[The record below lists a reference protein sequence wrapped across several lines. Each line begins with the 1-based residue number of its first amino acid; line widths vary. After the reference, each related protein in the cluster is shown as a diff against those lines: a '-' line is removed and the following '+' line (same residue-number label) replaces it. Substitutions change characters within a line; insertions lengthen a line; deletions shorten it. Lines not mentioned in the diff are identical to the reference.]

1 MKRKFLSY
9 LMLACTSA
17 SLLVACSSSSDTPA
31 TQAKDSMTVVEQ
43 PMTPK
48 TEEGVMVGGANMV
61 PSKNIVEN
69 AAGSADH
76 TTLVTAVQAA
86 GLAAT
91 LSSGGPFTVFIPT
104 NAAFNNLPKGT
115 IDSLLK
121 PDQKEKL
128 TSILTYH
135 VISGALKIADLKDG
149 QKLKTMQGGELTVS
163 VKDDVVKIDGATITI
178 PDVIS
183 ANGVAHVIDAVL
195 IPKK

>member
-1 MKRKFLSY
+1 MKGKILSY
-9 LMLACTSA
+9 LILACTSA
-17 SLLVACSSSSDTPA
+17 SLLGACGNSSDKPA
-31 TQAKDSMTVVEQ
+31 TEAKDSMTVAEQ

-91 LSSGGPFTVFIPT
+91 LSSGGLFTVLAPT
-104 NAAFNNLPKGT
+104 NAAFDNLPKGT
-115 IDSLLK
+115 VEGLLK

-128 TSILTYH
+128 TGILTYH
-135 VISGALKIADLKDG
+135 IIPGALKIADLKDG
-149 QKLKTMQGGELTVS
+149 QKLKTMQGSELTVS
-163 VKDDVVKIDGATITI
+163 VKDGVVKIEGAIITI

-183 ANGVAHVIDAVL
+183 SNGVIHVIDAVL
-195 IPKK
+195 MPKK

>member
-1 MKRKFLSY
+1 MKRNYLSY
-9 LMLACTSA
+9 LMFACTSA
-17 SLLVACSSSSDTPA
+17 SLLVACGSSSDTPA
-31 TQAKDSMTVVEQ
+31 TQAKDSMTLVEQ

-69 AAGSADH
+69 VAGSADH

-91 LSSGGPFTVFIPT
+91 LSSGGPFTVFAPT
-104 NAAFNNLPKGT
+104 NAAFDNLPKGT
-115 IDSLLK
+115 VESLLK
-121 PDQKEKL
+121 PEQQEKL

-135 VISGALKIADLKDG
+135 VISEPLKIAELKDG

-163 VKDDVVKIDGATITI
+163 VKDGTVKINGATVTI

-183 ANGVAHVIDAVL
+183 ANGVTHVIDAVL
-195 IPKK
+195 MQKN